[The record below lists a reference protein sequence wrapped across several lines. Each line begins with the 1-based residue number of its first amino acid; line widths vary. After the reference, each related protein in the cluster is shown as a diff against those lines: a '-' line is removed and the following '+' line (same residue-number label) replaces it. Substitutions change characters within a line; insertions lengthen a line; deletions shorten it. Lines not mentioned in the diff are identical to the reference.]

1 MSEYTSVYLRE
12 KSIPL
17 LSYREYPSVDE
28 IEGKTEEEIKEIYK
42 EVHAYNESV
51 AETFGCE
58 LFYLT
63 TTPSRQLSVLPWS
76 ADPKPLTN
84 DLLKDVIDFYN
95 EEIDSYEG
103 IISKKKEDI
112 ERYEARI
119 IKATP
124 DLYDKIE
131 EDIFNCKQSIE
142 DCREEL
148 SEINFYCSKFRFLQ
162 GIMELNSKCER
173 YELIYTKC

>member
-12 KSIPL
+12 KAIPL
-17 LSYREYPSVDE
+17 LSYREYPSGDE
-28 IEGKTEEEIKEIYK
+28 IVEKTEEEIKEIYK

-51 AETFGCE
+51 EESFGCE

-76 ADPKPLTN
+76 SEPKPLTN

-95 EEIDSYEG
+95 EEITSYEE
-103 IISKKKEDI
+103 IISRRKDDI

-124 DLYDKIE
+124 VLYDKIE
-131 EDIFNCKQSIE
+131 EDIIDCKQSIE

-148 SEINFYCSKFRFLQ
+148 SKMNFFCSKFKFLQ
-162 GIMELNSKCER
+162 GIMELGSNSDR